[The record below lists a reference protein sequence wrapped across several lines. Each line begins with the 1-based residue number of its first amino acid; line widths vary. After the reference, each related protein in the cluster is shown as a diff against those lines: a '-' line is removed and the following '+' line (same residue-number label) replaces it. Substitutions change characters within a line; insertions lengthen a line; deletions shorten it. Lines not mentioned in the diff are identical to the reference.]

1 MIYPISGERGF
12 HMRRLVMDKFRNKAG
27 MVLVVVGLL
36 IAGRGMA
43 GSLDPANPTGP
54 TMHTLEESYQKQM
67 DTDQKIGTLVIPQ
80 TLSAT
85 TVDVQGGY
93 YAATNL
99 IQVEP
104 NLVAGNIKTNVTIFG
119 IAGSLRTNA
128 DGIAYSSVVPKTG
141 QTNSYRVGDDGTYMK
156 GVGTSPRFTIGTGV
170 DETNCVTD
178 NLTGL
183 IWTRNANMAGGLMNW
198 TNAVAF
204 CESLTYGGHSDW
216 RLPNVKELQSLIDF
230 GRFTPA
236 LCNTAGTGKWT
247 ANDPFIDVR
256 ADGYNSST
264 TDILSPTYAW
274 MVSLDV
280 GYMSHALK
288 TAQYYVWPVRGGQ

>member
-1 MIYPISGERGF
+1 MLKNRNNAVLA
-12 HMRRLVMDKFRNKAG
+12 LVS
-27 MVLVVVGLL
+27 LGLL

-54 TMHTLEESYQKQM
+54 TMHTLEEIYQKQM
-67 DTDQKIGTLVIPQ
+67 DTDQKVSFFVAPQ
-80 TLSAT
+80 ILSAT
-85 TVDVQGGY
+85 TADVASGY

-99 IQVEP
+99 MLVDP
-104 NLVAGNIKTNVTIFG
+104 DLVAGNIKTNVTIFG
-119 IAGSLRTNA
+119 IAGSLNTNS
-128 DGIAYSSVVPKTG
+128 GEFAYPSAVPKTG
-141 QTNSYRVGDDGTYMK
+141 LTNSFKAGDDGTYMK
-156 GVGTSPRFTIGTGV
+156 GVGTSPRFTLGTGI

-183 IWTRNANMAGGLMNW
+183 IWTRNANIAGGLMSW

-236 LCNTAGTGKWT
+236 LCNTIGKGKWT
-247 ANDPFIDVR
+247 SNDPFIDVR
-256 ADGYNSST
+256 SDGYNSST

-280 GYMSHALK
+280 GYVTHALK
-288 TAQYYVWPVRGGQ
+288 TSQYYVWPVRGGQ

>member
-1 MIYPISGERGF
+1 
-12 HMRRLVMDKFRNKAG
+12 MDKFRNKAG
-27 MVLVVVGLL
+27 MALVTVGLL

-54 TMHTLEESYQKQM
+54 TMHTLEEIYQKQM
-67 DTDQKIGTLVIPQ
+67 DTDQKIGAFVSPQ

-85 TVDVQGGY
+85 TTDMQAGY

-99 IQVEP
+99 MQVDP
-104 NLVAGNIKTNVTIFG
+104 NLAAGNIKTNVTIFG

-128 DGIAYSSVVPKTG
+128 DGIVYSSVVPKTG
-141 QTNSYRVGDDGTYMK
+141 QTNSYRVGDDGTYLK
-156 GVGTSPRFTIGTGV
+156 GVGTSPRFAIGTGV

-183 IWTRNANMAGGLMNW
+183 IWARNANLPGVLMNW
-198 TNAVAF
+198 TNAIAF

-216 RLPNVKELQSLIDF
+216 RLPNVKELQSLTDF

-236 LCNTAGTGKWT
+236 LCNASGTGKWT
-247 ANDPFIDVR
+247 PSDPFIDVR
-256 ADGYNSST
+256 SEAYNSST
-264 TDILSPTYAW
+264 TDVLSPTYLW
-274 MVSLDV
+274 VVSLDTGAV
-280 GYMSHALK
+280 YHALK
-288 TAQYYVWPVRGGQ
+288 TSLLWVWPVRGGQ